1 MTDEIIRTLIDT
13 INSLM
18 TSDLPDSF
26 FEMVLRRLDSF
37 GYEVTEADAFGIAFS
52 VQKSEMNIKND
63 CNITEIPEGLYRTLC
78 DMSCGDFLQVKYQ
91 TGKLNMADINIGG
104 AIASIS
110 EGDTSITFENSNTN
124 TDEGSFATLISEL
137 SNAGRGNLAC
147 YRRFK
152 W

>member
-13 INSLM
+13 INSFM
-18 TSDLPDSF
+18 TSDLPDAF

-78 DMSCGDFLQVKYQ
+78 DMSCGDFLAVKYQ
-91 TGKLNMADINIGG
+91 TGKLALTDLDLDG
-104 AIASIS
+104 AIASVS
-110 EGDTSITFENSNTN
+110 EGDTSISFDKST
-124 TDEGSFATLISEL
+124 TDEGKFHALVSALSE
-137 SNAGRGNLAC
+137 RGNLAC